1 MLQKNR
7 GESGVS
13 EMEKA
18 SKIKDW
24 DFPRVHYFEGG
35 ERMYLGKMIVYRES
49 IENAFLL

>member
-35 ERMYLGKMIVYRES
+35 VREC
-49 IENAFLL
+49 ILAR